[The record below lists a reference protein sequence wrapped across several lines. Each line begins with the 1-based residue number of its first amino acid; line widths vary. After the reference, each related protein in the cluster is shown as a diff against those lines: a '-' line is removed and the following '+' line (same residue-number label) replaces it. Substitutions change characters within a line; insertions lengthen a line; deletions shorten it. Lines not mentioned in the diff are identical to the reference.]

1 MVDERKKNQ
10 EETQSEER
18 KEFVDTVISV
28 NRVTKVTSG
37 GKRFSFAA
45 FVVSG
50 KQAGSVGIGLGKGR
64 EASVAIAKATALA
77 RKSLTPFSIREHTLH
92 FDVEG
97 QHGASKVVLRPASK
111 GTGVIA
117 GRAVRAVMVALGIT
131 DVLSKSVGSRS
142 GQNLVK
148 ATLNALAQ
156 CRSLD
161 RIARLRGKSMKQII
175 KGAHYVEAQ

>member
-1 MVDERKKNQ
+1 MSRERKEVSV
-10 EETQSEER
+10 EEK

-28 NRVTKVTSG
+28 KRVTKVTSG

-50 KQAGSVGIGLGKGR
+50 NQSGSVGIGLGKGR
-64 EASVAIAKATALA
+64 EASVAIAKATTRA
-77 RKSLTPFSIREHTLH
+77 RKSMIPVAIRGTTLP

-97 QHGASKVVLRPASK
+97 KHGASRVVIRPAYK

-117 GRAVRAVMVALGIT
+117 GKAVRSVMMALGVT
-131 DVLSKSVGSRS
+131 DVLAKSIGPSRS

-148 ATLNALAQ
+148 AALNALAK
-156 CRSLD
+156 CRSVG
-161 RIARLRGKSMKQII
+161 RIAQLRGKSVEQVV
-175 KGAHYVEAQ
+175 KGSHHGQA